1 MLLTYLTA
9 YARILLRG
17 IKAAIISMLECK
29 LMCVKG
35 QVGVESI
42 NKATNVHIN
51 QVSTLCNQLSV
62 TVLQWY
68 AIDAAVVGG
77 WPHNIASS
85 SCKRSH
91 HLSSSFSFGSLWLID
106 VRE

>member
-1 MLLTYLTA
+1 MFHVLLTYLTA

-42 NKATNVHIN
+42 VI
-51 QVSTLCNQLSV
+51 
-62 TVLQWY
+62 
-68 AIDAAVVGG
+68 I
-77 WPHNIASS
+77 
-85 SCKRSH
+85 
-91 HLSSSFSFGSLWLID
+91 
-106 VRE
+106 